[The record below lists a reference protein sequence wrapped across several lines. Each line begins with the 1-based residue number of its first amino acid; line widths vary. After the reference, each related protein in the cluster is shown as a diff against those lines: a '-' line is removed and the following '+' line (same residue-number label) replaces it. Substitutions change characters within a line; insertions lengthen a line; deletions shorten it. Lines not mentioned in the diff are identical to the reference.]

1 MSNSLIQKNRLK
13 AIVVDDEEDS
23 CESIC
28 QSLEISGVNVIGKGF
43 DGEQAYQLYKTLIP
57 DVVILDMNMPNYDGA
72 YALEKI
78 KQDFPEAKII
88 VVTAFTDY
96 TFEKEKADAVIL
108 KPYDLEPFIETIE
121 KVASLKAPLVK

>member
-1 MSNSLIQKNRLK
+1 MSNPSSSKNRIK

-23 CESIC
+23 SDSIC
-28 QSLEISGVNVIGKGF
+28 QALEISGVNVIGKGF
-43 DGEQAYQLYKTLIP
+43 DGEQAYQLYKTLLP

-78 KQDFPEAKII
+78 KQDFPEAKVI
-88 VVTAFTDY
+88 VLTAFTDY
-96 TFEKEKADAVIL
+96 KFENAKADEIIF

-121 KVASLKAPLVK
+121 KIASLKAPLVK

>member
-1 MSNSLIQKNRLK
+1 MSNSPTLKNRIR
-13 AIVVDDEEDS
+13 AIVVDDDEDS
-23 CESIC
+23 SDSIC
-28 QSLEISGVNVIGKGF
+28 QSLEVSGVNVVGKGF

-88 VVTAFTDY
+88 VQ
-96 TFEKEKADAVIL
+96 
-108 KPYDLEPFIETIE
+108 
-121 KVASLKAPLVK
+121 S